1 MRRLGRAGVGGSRVL
16 RRGIAPVLLCL
27 LLAAGCT
34 RLGLN
39 TASTNVQSKEAAR
52 PDVLAPF
59 DGDPQVRTVADWER
73 REEVLRRAFAE
84 HVYGPTP
91 TELSAVEVSREVVD
105 EAFAGGAGSL
115 ENILVRVGEGPD
127 AIEFHI
133 ALALPRG
140 AGDGRP
146 VPLILNENFSGN
158 ATALGSDALGD
169 RLDPGSFQA
178 RLIRLIFGSHIMEGP
193 NRQILERGY
202 AYATVFPGEFAAD
215 SRDEAKADLERFA
228 KLLPAERAPTGVLA
242 VWAAG
247 FGWALDVL
255 EADPRIDAS
264 RTAVWGHSRQ
274 GKSALLAMAL
284 DERIEAGFPHQAG
297 KGGTTLT
304 RARAGETVKEITDS
318 YPHWFDPKYASYA
331 GNEDAIPVDQHQ
343 LIAMVAPRP
352 LLLGNG
358 WKDVWSD
365 PNGVFR
371 AALGADPVY
380 RLYGVEGLTQDGM
393 RDTDRRGPLDFW
405 IRPTGHSVRPS
416 DWDYFLDWL
425 DRWMQEGEPPALVAD
440 APEPV
445 EATEAGL
452 SE

>member
-1 MRRLGRAGVGGSRVL
+1 ML

-39 TASTNVQSKEAAR
+39 TASTNIQSKETAR

-59 DGDPQVRTVADWER
+59 DGDPAVRTVADWER
-73 REEVLRRAFAE
+73 REGLLREAFAE

-91 TELSAVEVSREVVD
+91 TELVAAEVSREIVD
-105 EAFAGGAGSL
+105 TAFADGAGTL
-115 ENILVRVGEGPD
+115 ENILVRVGAGAD
-127 AIEFHI
+127 AFEFHI
-133 ALALPRG
+133 ALALPNG
-140 AGDGRP
+140 ADESRP

-158 ATALGSDALGD
+158 ATAFGSDALGE
-169 RLDPGSFQA
+169 RVDPGSFQA
-178 RLIRLIFGSHIMEGP
+178 RMIRLIFGPYIMEGP

-202 AYATVFPGEFAAD
+202 AYATVYPGEFAAD
-215 SRDEAKADLERFA
+215 SREQAEADLKRIA
-228 KLLPAERAPTGVLA
+228 RLLPPERAPTGVLA

-255 EADPRIDAS
+255 DKDERIDPS

-297 KGGTTLT
+297 KGGATLT
-304 RARAGETVKEITDS
+304 RAYAGETVKQITDT
-318 YPHWFDPKYASYA
+318 YPHWFAPKYATYSD
-331 GNEDAIPVDQHQ
+331 NEDAIPVDQHQ

-365 PNGVFR
+365 PNGSYR
-371 AALGADPVY
+371 AAIGADPVY
-380 RLYGVEGLTQDGM
+380 RLYGVEGLTQTGM
-393 RDTDRRGPLDFW
+393 RDTDKRGRLDFW
-405 IRPTGHSVRPS
+405 IRPTGHSVRPA

-425 DRWMQEGEPPALVAD
+425 DRWLPEGEPPELVAD
-440 APEPV
+440 APEAV

>member
-1 MRRLGRAGVGGSRVL
+1 MFVL
-16 RRGIAPVLLCL
+16 KRGLAPFLLCL
-27 LLAAGCT
+27 VLAAGCT

-39 TASTNVQSKEAAR
+39 TASTNIQSREVAR
-52 PDVLAPF
+52 PEVLAAF
-59 DGDPQVRTVADWER
+59 NGDPEVKSVADWER
-73 REEVLRRAFAE
+73 REAILRRAFAE

-91 TELSAVEVSREVVD
+91 TELSGVEVSREVVD
-105 EAFAGGAGSL
+105 TAYADGAGTL
-115 ENILVRVGEGPD
+115 ENILVRVGEGVD
-127 AIEFHI
+127 AVEFHI
-133 ALALPRG
+133 ALAMPNG
-140 AGDGRP
+140 AGSGRP

-158 ATALGSDALGD
+158 ANVFQHAGLGEVF
-169 RLDPGSFQA
+169 DPGSFRGRIA
-178 RLIRLIFGSHIMEGP
+178 RLIFGPYIMSGP
-193 NRQILERGY
+193 NRQILQRGY

-215 SRDEAKADLERFA
+215 NATAAQADLARFA
-228 KLLPAERAPTGVLA
+228 KLVAPERAPTGVLA

-274 GKSALLAMAL
+274 GKAALLAMAL

-297 KGGTTLT
+297 KGGTTLN
-304 RARAGETVKEITDS
+304 RAYAGETIEQITES

-331 GNEDAIPVDQHQ
+331 DDEDAMPIDQHQ

-365 PNGVFR
+365 PNGVYR
-371 AALGADPVY
+371 AAVGADPVY
-380 RLYGVEGLTQDGM
+380 RLYGADGLTQRGM
-393 RDTDRRGPLDFW
+393 RDESNRGALDFW
-405 IRPTGHSVRPS
+405 IRPTGHSVRAS

-425 DRWMQEGEPPALVAD
+425 DRWMPAVEEPALVAD
-440 APEPV
+440 APEDG
-445 EATEAGL
+445 EAGRAAL

>member
-1 MRRLGRAGVGGSRVL
+1 MLT
-16 RRGIAPVLLCL
+16 RGIAPLVVCL

-39 TASTNVQSKEAAR
+39 TASTNVTSREAAR
-52 PDVLAPF
+52 PDILAPF
-59 DGDPQVRTVADWER
+59 SGDPEVRSVADWER
-73 REEVLRRAFAE
+73 REGVLRAAFAE
-84 HVYGPTP
+84 HVYGPAP
-91 TELSAVEVSREVVD
+91 TELTGVEVSRAVVD
-105 EAFAGGAGSL
+105 RAFADGAGTL

-133 ALALPRG
+133 ALALPNG
-140 AGDGRP
+140 AGEGEP
-146 VPLILNENFSGN
+146 LPLILNQNFSGN
-158 ATALGSDALGD
+158 GTAFGSDALGG
-169 RLDPGSFQA
+169 RVDPGGFQA
-178 RLIRLIFGSHIMEGP
+178 RMIRLIFGQYIMEGP

-215 SRDEAKADLERFA
+215 DPGRAQADLERFA
-228 KLLPAERAPTGVLA
+228 KLVAPERAPTGVLA

-255 EADPRIDAS
+255 DNDPRLDAS

-304 RARAGETVKEITDS
+304 RAYAGESVKQITKS
-318 YPHWFDPKYASYA
+318 YPHWFAPKYASYA
-331 GNEDAIPVDQHQ
+331 DNEDAIPVDQHQ

-365 PNGVFR
+365 PNGVYR
-371 AALGADPVY
+371 AAVGADPVY
-380 RLYGVEGLTQDGM
+380 ELYGDEGLAQAGM
-393 RDTDRRGPLDFW
+393 RDDAGAGALDFY
-405 IRPTGHSVRPS
+405 IRPAGHSVRAG

-425 DRWMQEGEPPALVAD
+425 DRWMPARA
-440 APEPV
+440 APEPLT
-445 EATEAGL
+445 ASTG
-452 SE
+452 SEPEDGVLGE